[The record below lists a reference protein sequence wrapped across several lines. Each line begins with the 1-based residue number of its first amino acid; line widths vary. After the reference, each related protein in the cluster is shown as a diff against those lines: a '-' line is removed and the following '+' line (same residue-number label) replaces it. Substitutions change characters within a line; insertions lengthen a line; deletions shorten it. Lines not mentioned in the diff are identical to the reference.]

1 MRRLKQFGADF
12 GWPRII
18 IFFFLIALFVAAPS
32 VGVRVDASL
41 SDVFN
46 RFGQNALFVLALV
59 PMIQSGCGLNFGLSL
74 GIISGILLLT
84 VAASVAPWK
93 RTKE

>member
-1 MRRLKQFGADF
+1 MFATD
-12 GWPRII
+12 
-18 IFFFLIALFVAAPS
+18 
-32 VGVRVDASL
+32 RVHIS
-41 SDVFN
+41 S
-46 RFGQNALFVLALV
+46 
-59 PMIQSGCGLNFGLSL
+59 GLSL